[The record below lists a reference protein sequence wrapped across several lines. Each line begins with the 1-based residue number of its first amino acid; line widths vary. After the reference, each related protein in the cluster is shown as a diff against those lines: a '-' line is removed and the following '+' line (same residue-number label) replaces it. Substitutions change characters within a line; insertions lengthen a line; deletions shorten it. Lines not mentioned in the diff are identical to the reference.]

1 MLSKERHQTET
12 DPAAIVATRYKP
24 DLKAQ
29 YDRMKAAG
37 KPSIVAITAI
47 MRKLIILANTLVKQD
62 REWLE
67 IRA

>member
-1 MLSKERHQTET
+1 MPALVAIRHN
-12 DPAAIVATRYKP
+12 P

-37 KPSIVAITAI
+37 KPTKVALIAI
-47 MRKLIILANTLVKQD
+47 MRKLLILANRLVKED
-62 REWLE
+62 REWHE